1 MPKQVVFTE
10 VRDDLGHIV
19 IDVATPFRWITKR
32 AKLDSLRL
40 EGPSFALADQEASL
54 IEDLGVCPRARLLA
68 ERFEAEGWAFGW
80 VEIYWDG
87 LEVFLHSDHR
97 ILPEEACDQLWRAIR
112 DIADETWSGKQ
123 PDRKD
128 VLGLFP
134 RSLGKTNG
142 VTSHF

>member
-1 MPKQVVFTE
+1 MPQSVVFSVVE
-10 VRDDLGHIV
+10 DDLGHIV

-87 LEVFLHSDHR
+87 LEVFLSSGTSMT
-97 ILPEEACDQLWRAIR
+97 PEEACDQLWDVIV

-123 PDRKD
+123 PVRKD
-128 VLGLFP
+128 VFGLFP

-142 VTSHF
+142 VTSRI